1 MAKKRE
7 VTGDA
12 ITCPYCGSMSVT
24 ESLGEML
31 PYQYETDIKCNECG
45 KSYTV
50 IFSLEEIKD
59 DESETMWSAY

>member
-1 MAKKRE
+1 MARE

-31 PYQYETDIKCNECG
+31 PYQYETEITCNKCNRT
-45 KSYTV
+45 YTV
-50 IFSLEEIKD
+50 VFSLESIMD
-59 DESETMWSAY
+59 DEGEEMWSVY